1 MKTPWRLRIRA
12 LPGLSLKRVPVALT
26 ASLLALIAAITLHH
40 RRDWGLPESIE
51 GNLFRALLLWP
62 FALFGSVG
70 LALRGESQGGMR
82 KRRPVDLGQLL
93 LIPALFIGYLLLPA
107 QPQDQMPA
115 FWFRYTLMTASLLFL
130 TLGLPARR
138 QGTPDLWDSA
148 WPILLSGFM
157 ATLTAMLVV
166 GGVNLALVS
175 IDKLFGVRIDD
186 DLYVDIFFAGF
197 FLLGPITAMAWLP
210 HPFGAR
216 VEQPGWL
223 RGTVQR
229 VLTPLCL
236 LYAFILAAYL
246 IKIAIALNWPDGWVA
261 MPTLIFGALGLAA
274 YLIARPAVDRTGQP
288 WAGRFCRIFP
298 WVLLPLAIV
307 LILAMRVRITEYGF
321 TEWRVIGLSLGL
333 WFTAYALAY
342 SLKPALSSWWI
353 AASLSVIALGLSVGP
368 LSASNL
374 SRASQQARL
383 NQQLAETGVREGLP
397 VTLEGEQAKQV
408 RSGIQYLLRTHGPDG
423 LPDWMVERWMSWRDS
438 HGEKTPPRIRP
449 RYWRRQ
455 EKQVLEALNITLE
468 VSSQQG
474 WHNILWDQTPIDLT
488 PFGTLHWLRAGE
500 TNSTPFQIDH
510 QMKLTANGKP
520 VGREAYEAFV
530 QSLEE
535 QLVDQP
541 TGPVRLPA
549 HLMSWEV
556 DYQGEAYQILIPEC
570 TLNPRQTKQT
580 NPSFYLNNGALLFQK
595 LKNPSDAETRP

>member
-1 MKTPWRLRIRA
+1 MKIPWRLRIRA

-186 DLYVDIFFAGF
+186 DLYVEIFFAGF

-216 VEQPGWL
+216 VAQPGWL
-223 RGTVQR
+223 RSRRSTR
-229 VLTPLCL
+229 WISAAP
-236 LYAFILAAYL
+236 AFSRSSPNTRPTGWAARST
-246 IKIAIALNWPDGWVA
+246 ANSTGR
-261 MPTLIFGALGLAA
+261 PTLPGSA
-274 YLIARPAVDRTGQP
+274 PS
-288 WAGRFCRIFP
+288 C
-298 WVLLPLAIV
+298 
-307 LILAMRVRITEYGF
+307 
-321 TEWRVIGLSLGL
+321 
-333 WFTAYALAY
+333 
-342 SLKPALSSWWI
+342 PALSKT
-353 AASLSVIALGLSVGP
+353 
-368 LSASNL
+368 SA
-374 SRASQQARL
+374 
-383 NQQLAETGVREGLP
+383 
-397 VTLEGEQAKQV
+397 
-408 RSGIQYLLRTHGPDG
+408 RSI
-423 LPDWMVERWMSWRDS
+423 
-438 HGEKTPPRIRP
+438 PRS
-449 RYWRRQ
+449 
-455 EKQVLEALNITLE
+455 A
-468 VSSQQG
+468 
-474 WHNILWDQTPIDLT
+474 
-488 PFGTLHWLRAGE
+488 
-500 TNSTPFQIDH
+500 
-510 QMKLTANGKP
+510 
-520 VGREAYEAFV
+520 
-530 QSLEE
+530 
-535 QLVDQP
+535 
-541 TGPVRLPA
+541 PA
-549 HLMSWEV
+549 
-556 DYQGEAYQILIPEC
+556 
-570 TLNPRQTKQT
+570 
-580 NPSFYLNNGALLFQK
+580 
-595 LKNPSDAETRP
+595 

>member
-1 MKTPWRLRIRA
+1 MKTPWRQRICT
-12 LPGLSLKRVPVALT
+12 LPGLSLKRAPVALT

-62 FALFGSVG
+62 FALFGSVS
-70 LALRGESQGGMR
+70 LALRSESLRGMR
-82 KRRPVDLGQLL
+82 QQRPFHMGQLL
-93 LIPALFIGYLLLPA
+93 LIPALLIGYLLLPA

-115 FWFRYTLMTASLLFL
+115 FWFRYALMTASLALL

-138 QGTPDLWDSA
+138 RGTPDLWDSA

-175 IDKLFGVRIDD
+175 IEKLFGVRVDE
-186 DLYVDIFFAGF
+186 DLYFDMFFAGF
-197 FLLGPITAMAWLP
+197 FLLGPVTAMAWLP

-216 VEQPGWL
+216 TEQPGWL

-246 IKIAIALNWPDGWVA
+246 IKIAIAVSWPDGWVA

-274 YLIARPAVDRTGQP
+274 YLIARPAVDRGEQR
-288 WAGRFCRIFP
+288 WARRFCRIFP

-342 SLKPALSSWWI
+342 SLKPTLSSWWI
-353 AASLSVIALGLSVGP
+353 AASLSILALGLSVGP
-368 LSASNL
+368 LSAPSL
-374 SRASQQARL
+374 SRTSQQARL
-383 NQQLAETGVREGLP
+383 NQQLADTGVREGLP
-397 VTLEGEQAKQV
+397 VTLEGDQAKQV
-408 RSGIQYLLRTHGPDG
+408 RSGIQYLLRTHGPHG
-423 LPDWMVERWMSWRDS
+423 LPDWMVERWMSWRES
-438 HGEKTPPRIRP
+438 HGEKTPTPIRP
-449 RYWRRQ
+449 RYWRHQ
-455 EKQVLEALNITLE
+455 EQQVLDALKITLE
-468 VSSQQG
+468 ASTQPR
-474 WHNILWDQTPIDLT
+474 WHHILWDQTPIDLA
-488 PFGTLHWLRAGE
+488 PFASLHWLRAGE
-500 TNSTPFQIDH
+500 TNATPFRIDH
-510 QMKLTANGKP
+510 QMKLTADGKP
-520 VGREAYEAFV
+520 VGSEAYEAFV
-530 QSLEE
+530 QNLEE
-535 QLVDQP
+535 QLVDRP
-541 TGPVRLPA
+541 TGSVRLPA

-570 TLNPRQTKQT
+570 TLNPRQTA
-580 NPSFYLNNGALLFQK
+580 PSLSINNGALLFHK
-595 LKNPSDAETRP
+595 RKNLNDAETRP